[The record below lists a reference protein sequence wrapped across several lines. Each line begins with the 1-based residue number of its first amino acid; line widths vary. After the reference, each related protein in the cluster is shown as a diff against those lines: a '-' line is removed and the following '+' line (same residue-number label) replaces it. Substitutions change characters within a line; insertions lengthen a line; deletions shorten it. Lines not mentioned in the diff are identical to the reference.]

1 MNRNQ
6 KNFSQRFSI
15 LGNEIGM
22 DLNLGKGTKAIVK
35 KGYYGSVRLVLKIEW
50 HRLELDCVSKKWNLK
65 ARKLPI
71 ANKMHHPK
79 VDTDC
84 QGKKEEG
91 D

>member
-35 KGYYGSVRLVLKIEW
+35 KGYYGSVRLVLKIE
-50 HRLELDCVSKKWNLK
+50 
-65 ARKLPI
+65 
-71 ANKMHHPK
+71 
-79 VDTDC
+79 
-84 QGKKEEG
+84 
-91 D
+91 